1 MKKLFLVVL
10 CAGLF
15 VACGNKNQKTEE
27 VADTVVVEEVAEPA
41 PEEEAVVAEEAPVQ
55 EAAPAPAP
63 AKKTTTKKQT
73 VKEHAESAA
82 ENVAN
87 TAIDQAE
94 KAATQSVV
102 NTGKKRR

>member
-1 MKKLFLVVL
+1 MKKIFLVLL

-15 VACGNKNQKTEE
+15 VACGNKNKQEE
-27 VADTVVVEEVAEPA
+27 QVADTVAVEVAEEPVQ
-41 PEEEAVVAEEAPVQ
+41 EEAVVAEEPVQ
-55 EAAPAPAP
+55 EQQQQATP
-63 AKKTTTKKQT
+63 AKKNNKPT
-73 VKEHAESAA
+73 VAQHAQQAA

-94 KAATQSVV
+94 QQATNQVV